1 MTRTSLDHGSAQSS
15 PTRESRPTDR
25 PTALLARPAVGDRQH
40 IPGAPVDTRRQLL
53 VKICWM
59 LLWMFY
65 LVYPIEDLAGG
76 RHGTVGTL
84 LGALAL
90 AGFVGGYLSL
100 VIFRS
105 VGGDGWRGTYP
116 VLALMLGLAF
126 ATSFGLGGQ
135 WLGLFTYLSVAAGA
149 VLPPRFALGGV
160 LATAGLLLVTA
171 LILHTKSDELGA
183 LVLPTFLSGAA
194 MTGLQRLVTTMRELR
209 EAREV
214 AAHLA
219 AAEERLRLAR
229 DMHDL
234 LGHSLS
240 LITLKSELAGRFM
253 DAGKDD
259 QARAQVADI
268 EQVARQSLTD
278 VRSAVSG
285 YRKPSLS
292 VELAAARTALATTG
306 VTLDAPSTLTEE
318 HPGLGGAEAETLAWA
333 LREAVTNVV
342 RHAAGATLCT
352 VALDETWDGDG
363 ARFAVLEVAD
373 NGRGPGKSAPGNGLT
388 GLDERLALVGGRL
401 ETATGRH
408 GRGFTVRALVPL
420 GLTAARR
427 P

>member
-1 MTRTSLDHGSAQSS
+1 MASTQQEADRTAQS
-15 PTRESRPTDR
+15 
-25 PTALLARPAVGDRQH
+25 ARPAVGERPQH
-40 IPGAPVDTRRQLL
+40 IPGAPVENRRQLL
-53 VKICWM
+53 VKLCWM

-65 LVYPIEDLAGG
+65 LAYPIGDLASGK
-76 RHGTVGTL
+76 HGTAATAAGAV
-84 LGALAL
+84 ALAAFL
-90 AGFVGGYLSL
+90 ASYLGL

-105 VGGDGWRGTYP
+105 ANGDWWRGTYP
-116 VLALMLGLAF
+116 LVGLMAAIALSTSLAF
-126 ATSFGLGGQ
+126 GGQ
-135 WLGLFTYLSVAAGA
+135 WLGLFTYLSVTVGA
-149 VLPPRFALGGV
+149 VLPIRYALRGV
-160 LATAGLLLVTA
+160 AAITVLLIAIASLVSRQPLSELAA
-171 LILHTKSDELGA
+171 LA
-183 LVLPTFLSGAA
+183 LPTFLSGAA
-194 MTGLQRLVTTMRELR
+194 MTGLQRLVGTMRELR

-253 DAGKDD
+253 DAGKEE
-259 QARAQVADI
+259 QARSQVADI

-285 YRKPSLS
+285 YRKPSLT

-306 VTLDAPSTLTEE
+306 VALEAPSTLTEE
-318 HPGLGGAEAETLAWA
+318 HPGLGGPEAETLAWA

-342 RHAAGATLCT
+342 RHAEGATLCT
-352 VALDETWDGDG
+352 VALDETWDGEG
-363 ARFAVLEVAD
+363 ARYAVLEITD
-373 NGRGPGKSAPGNGLT
+373 NGPGPGKSTPGNGLS

-401 ETATGRH
+401 ETDTGRH
-408 GRGFTVRALVPL
+408 GKGFKVRALVPL
-420 GLTAARR
+420 GLTAAR

>member
-1 MTRTSLDHGSAQSS
+1 M
-15 PTRESRPTDR
+15 
-25 PTALLARPAVGDRQH
+25 
-40 IPGAPVDTRRQLL
+40 
-53 VKICWM
+53 VKLCWM

-65 LVYPIEDLAGG
+65 LAYPISDLASGK
-76 RHGTVGTL
+76 HGTVATV

-90 AGFVGGYLSL
+90 AVFVGGYLSL

-105 VGGDGWRGTYP
+105 MSGDWWRGTYP
-116 VLALMLGLAF
+116 TVGVMLALALA
-126 ATSFGLGGQ
+126 TPFGLGGN
-135 WLGLFTYLSVAAGA
+135 WLGLFTYLSVAVGA
-149 VLPPRFALGGV
+149 VLPPRFALLGV
-160 LATAGLLLVTA
+160 AAVSGTQLVIA
-171 LILHTKSDELGA
+171 LIMHASISALSA
-183 LVLPTFLSGAA
+183 LVLPAFLSGAA

-253 DAGKDD
+253 DAGKDE

-278 VRSAVSG
+278 VRSAISG

-306 VTLDAPSTLTEE
+306 VTLEAPSTLTEE

-342 RHAAGATLCT
+342 RHAEGATLCT
-352 VALDETWDGDG
+352 VGLDETWDGDG

-373 NGRGPGKSAPGNGLT
+373 NGRGPGKSGPGNGLT

-401 ETATGRH
+401 ETAPGRH
-408 GRGFTVRALVPL
+408 GKGFKVRALVPL
-420 GLTAARR
+420 GLAAARR